1 LKTVTGFL
9 TRVDVDTTSQRAKK
23 AVFLDRDGVIN
34 VEKGYVHRIEEFE
47 LLPGVPRAI
56 RLLKDAGF
64 LVIVVTNQSG
74 IARGYYPLD
83 AVHRLHRHLDEELA
97 AFGACIDAYYV
108 CPHHPEHGI
117 GDLKVDCSCR
127 KPLPGMLEQAAADF
141 GIHLSESY
149 MIGDKPTDVEAG
161 LAAGCRPLFLGT
173 VCGAREGGIPEGIP
187 VFPGLLDAVRAI
199 VEPEKPQ

>member
-1 LKTVTGFL
+1 MWVKRTN
-9 TRVDVDTTSQRAKK
+9 K

-47 LLPGVPRAI
+47 LLPGVPLAI
-56 RLLKDAGF
+56 RILKEAGF

-74 IARGYYPLD
+74 VARGYYPMD
-83 AVHRLHRHLDEELA
+83 AVHRLHRHLDTELA

-117 GDLKVDCSCR
+117 GDLKATCSCR

-141 GIHLSESY
+141 GIDLIKSY
-149 MIGDKPTDVEAG
+149 MIGDKSSDVAAG
-161 LAAGCRPLFLGT
+161 LAAGCRSMFLGSASVGRVDGLT
-173 VCGAREGGIPEGIP
+173 GDIPI
-187 VFPGLLDAVRAI
+187 FSCLLDAVRAI
-199 VEPEKPQ
+199 VAYEKLQ

>member
-1 LKTVTGFL
+1 MHAGYIVKH
-9 TRVDVDTTSQRAKK
+9 SNK

-47 LLPGVPRAI
+47 ILPGVPQAI

-74 IARGYYPLD
+74 VARGYYSLET
-83 AVHRLHRHLDEELA
+83 VRCLHLHLDTELA
-97 AFGACIDAYYV
+97 VFGTRVDGYYI

-127 KPLPGMLEQAAADF
+127 KPMPGMLEQAAVDF
-141 GIHLSESY
+141 GIDLSASY
-149 MIGDKPTDVEAG
+149 MIGDKSTDVAAG
-161 LAAGCRPLFLGT
+161 LAAGCRSVFLTTGS
-173 VCGAREGGIPEGIP
+173 GGPEEGITDDIP
-187 VFPGLLDAVRAI
+187 VFSGLLEAARAI
-199 VEPEKPQ
+199 IANGNLQ